1 MSDASEEKMKKSKK
15 KSPSSGTF
23 TKASI
28 KAVSGSRGS
37 CQRPRSASAS
47 EDPREQRIRVGI
59 AAMDKKVQSK
69 PMKQIIRRFDH
80 AFFEFV
86 FFGDEVHT

>member
-1 MSDASEEKMKKSKK
+1 
-15 KSPSSGTF
+15 
-23 TKASI
+23 
-28 KAVSGSRGS
+28 
-37 CQRPRSASAS
+37 
-47 EDPREQRIRVGI
+47 
-59 AAMDKKVQSK
+59 MDKKVQSK